1 LATEPIPNSPT
12 QTDLSPTDSAQIPLT
27 ADERSIAL
35 LAHML
40 QIMLWWI
47 APLAIFVIKRDS
59 KFISF
64 HALQALL
71 LQIVHLLLLIS
82 GVILWLGV
90 LVIAAASAP
99 ASEHMPTPPEFFFLM
114 PMLWLS
120 WMGVGITIL
129 IAAIVYG
136 VKAGRGEWAEY
147 PVLGALAL
155 KILKLRPGGAPL

>member
-1 LATEPIPNSPT
+1 VATDPIPTSLT
-12 QTDLSPTDSAQIPLT
+12 QTDLGQTHSPQTQLT
-27 ADERSIAL
+27 ADERTIAL

-47 APLAIFVIKRDS
+47 APLVIFLIKRDS
-59 KFISF
+59 KFVSF

-82 GVILWLGV
+82 GVILWIGV

-99 ASEHMPTPPEFFFLM
+99 ASEHMPPPPELFFLM
-114 PMLWLS
+114 PVLWLS

-155 KILKLRPGGAPL
+155 KILKLRPGGVPL

>member
-1 LATEPIPNSPT
+1 MAETRQPT
-12 QTDLSPTDSAQIPLT
+12 AAGPAPAAFRDPSLSP
-27 ADERSIAL
+27 DERTLAL

-47 APLAIFVIKRDS
+47 APLAIFFIKRKS

-71 LQIVHLLLLIS
+71 LQIVYVLLLL
-82 GVILWLGV
+82 GEFMLGV
-90 LVIAAASAP
+90 AVFFLVAAAAP
-99 ASEHMPTPPEFFFLM
+99 SSSHAPPPPAFFILM
-114 PMLWLS
+114 PVLWLS
-120 WMGVGITIL
+120 WMGMGLTVL
-129 IAAIVYG
+129 LAAIVYG

-147 PVLGALAL
+147 PVLGPLAL

>member
-1 LATEPIPNSPT
+1 LATDPIPTSPT
-12 QTDLSPTDSAQIPLT
+12 QTDLAQTPLT
-27 ADERSIAL
+27 PDERTIAL

-47 APLAIFVIKRDS
+47 APLVIFLIKRDS
-59 KFISF
+59 KFVSF

-82 GVILWLGV
+82 GIILWLGV
-90 LVIAAASAP
+90 FVLAAASAP
-99 ASEHMPTPPEFFFLM
+99 ASGHLPPPPELFFLM
-114 PMLWLS
+114 PVLWLS
-120 WMGVGITIL
+120 WMGVGVTVL
-129 IAAIVYG
+129 IAGIVYG

-155 KILKLRPGGAPL
+155 KILKLRPGGLPA